1 MVKVTVKVDAA
12 KMQNVSEK
20 IPEIRR
26 KGLQYAGKG
35 MIRHLKINSP
45 VDHGLLRSWFFSK
58 TSPDE
63 VEIQTPAKYAPYVND
78 GTGIYGPYKT
88 PIYSKAIG
96 KPLAFQVGGK
106 MVYTKMIRGQKG
118 QKFVERSIAETQGK
132 LAGYFIKAV
141 HEVLK

>member
-26 KGLQYAGKG
+26 KGLKYAGQG

-45 VDHGLLRSWFFSK
+45 VDHGKLKGWFFSK
-58 TSPDE
+58 TSEDE
-63 VEIQTPAKYAPYVND
+63 VEIQTPAEYAQYVND

-88 PIYSKAIG
+88 PIYSKAVG
-96 KPLAFQVGGK
+96 KPLAFNIGGK